1 MINDQGFFKM
11 LNSREVIEIRML
23 VAENHSVV
31 ILPTL
36 EF

>member
-1 MINDQGFFKM
+1 MINDRGYFKM
-11 LNSREVIEIRML
+11 LYSREVSEIRML